1 MAPRCPSSLLQLATF
16 VVVTLVFAIVSTL
29 PFAAA
34 QTTPGLGGNASLGP
48 SIINNVNDET
58 AGVFLTVFF
67 VLLAGGMLSGFY
79 INHAYNFYYLSE
91 SGALIL

>member
-1 MAPRCPSSLLQLATF
+1 MFPMPRRFSSSFQFLALVLLVS
-16 VVVTLVFAIVSTL
+16 VVVAAL
-29 PFAAA
+29 PFTAA
-34 QTTPGLGGNASLGP
+34 QTPAAGGNSSLGP

-67 VLLAGGMLSGFY
+67 VLLATGMLLGFY